1 MKVEND
7 IQVSVC
13 VVTYNQEQY
22 IAECLESLVTQQTN
36 FKFEIIVGEDCST
49 DKTRSIVKRYVE
61 KYPALFVPLF
71 YENNVGPI
79 ENIKQVYLKAK
90 GKYIAH
96 LDGDDF
102 ALPDKLQLQ
111 YDVLEKGYAIC
122 SHNVCSI
129 NMLGKIE
136 HKFWR
141 FEGKEYDWRFYLK
154 NMPFFAHSSK
164 MFIRNHLISVINEL
178 ENNTYDFELHLE
190 SFKYGNIYHISENL
204 GVYRLDVGLMKNDK
218 NILIKMIDT
227 KIRVY
232 EKSIKYFKDFKYIKK
247 FYLLSLMK
255 ILKSTVIN
263 GEFREAYRVFL
274 NIIVLILRSK

>member
-1 MKVEND
+1 MKAEND

-22 IAECLESLVTQQTN
+22 IAECLESLVNQQTN

-49 DKTRSIVKRYVE
+49 DNTRSIVKKYVE
-61 KYPALFVPLF
+61 KYPDLFVPLL
-71 YENNVGPI
+71 YEKNIGPV

-102 ALPDKLQLQ
+102 ALPGKLQLQ
-111 YDVLEKGYAIC
+111 YDILEKGYVVC

-129 NMLGKIE
+129 NALGKMDD
-136 HKFWR
+136 KFWR
-141 FEGKEYDWRFYLK
+141 FEEGEYDWRFYLK

-164 MFIRNHLISVINEL
+164 MFIRDHLISIMSQL

-190 SFKYGNIYHISENL
+190 SFKYGNIYHISKNL

-227 KIRVY
+227 KIRVF
-232 EKSIKYFKDFKYIKK
+232 EKSYVYFDDKVYVKKIYQKEILKMIKYTLFNFKIIKTIRL
-247 FYLLSLMK
+247 FLLM
-255 ILKSTVIN
+255 IN
-263 GEFREAYRVFL
+263 NAVY
-274 NIIVLILRSK
+274 K